1 MTLFTNT
8 LKALIS
14 YAFVGLHSS
23 DSLPMNKTVCFLNVN
38 VYKTNFLYRTE
49 RVIYNV
55 TIDVMCK

>member
-23 DSLPMNKTVCFLNVN
+23 DSLPMNKTFLNVN

-49 RVIYNV
+49 RVIY
-55 TIDVMCK
+55 